1 MQTLFSRPRAAV
13 AAVVVGV
20 IALCGAAGTPAKDRV
35 IHAGRLIDGVSR
47 TPREQVSILIHDDR
61 ITAVQDGFTTPP
73 GAEVIDLS
81 SATVLPG
88 LIDCHDHVTVQADGG
103 NPVAESVTVSPL
115 DEVLQATLYARR
127 TLDAGFTSIRN
138 VSAFGGTD
146 IALKRAINKGFVV
159 GPRMWVSGMALSPTG
174 GHGDPSDGLDPDLSR
189 PHWDDSVVDSPL
201 EARKA
206 VRLLRK
212 NGADLIKIMPSGG
225 VLSIGDNPQGQLM
238 ADDEIT
244 AVVDTAHALGMKVA
258 AHAHG
263 KKAIDSAVR
272 LGVDSIEHGSYADA
286 ESYRLMKAHGTY
298 LVPTLLV
305 AETVSEMARAHPE
318 QLPPSSAAKALQVA
332 PRTLENLHG
341 AYAAGVKIAFGTD
354 EGMAPHGQN
363 AREFALMVK
372 AGMSPMDA
380 IVAATGNA
388 ADLIGATEDIG
399 SVRPGRFADIVAVSG
414 NPLND
419 ITELERV
426 TFVMKGGE
434 VYKANGA
441 VLPPQP

>member
-1 MQTLFSRPRAAV
+1 MTSPSFAPRWAVV
-13 AAVVVGV
+13 AAIVG
-20 IALCGAAGTPAKDRV
+20 ALGLCNSPPALAKDIV
-35 IHAGRLIDGVSR
+35 IHAGHLIDGVSKS
-47 TPREQVSILIHDDR
+47 PREHVSIIIHDDR
-61 ITAVQDGFTTPP
+61 ITGVQDGFVTPA
-73 GAEVIDLS
+73 GADVIDLS
-81 SATVLPG
+81 NATVLPG
-88 LIDCHDHVTVQADGG
+88 LIDCHDHITMQSDGG
-103 NPVAESVTVSPL
+103 NTVAESVTSTVL
-115 DEVLQATLYARR
+115 DDELKATLYARR

-159 GPRMWVSGMALSPTG
+159 GPRMWVSGQAISPTG
-174 GHGDPSDGLDPDLSR
+174 GHGDLSDGLDPDLSH
-189 PHWDDSVVDSPL
+189 PHWSDALVDSP
-201 EARKA
+201 ADGRKA

-225 VLSIGDNPQGQLM
+225 VLSIGDNPEEQLM
-238 ADDEIT
+238 DDDEIT
-244 AVVDTAHALGMKVA
+244 AVVQAAHALGMKVA

-286 ESYRLMKAHGTY
+286 QSYALMKAHGTY

-305 AETVSEMARAHPE
+305 AETVSALARTHPE

-332 PRTLENLHG
+332 PRTLQNLHG

-354 EGMAPHGQN
+354 MSFAPHGQN

-372 AGMSPMDA
+372 AGMTPMDA
-380 IVAATGNA
+380 IIAATGSA
-388 ADLIGATEDIG
+388 ADLIGATESIG
-399 SVRPGRFADIVAVSG
+399 SVRAGRYADIVAVSG
-414 NPLND
+414 DPLSD

-426 TFVMKGGE
+426 KFVMKGGE
-434 VYKANGA
+434 VYKVNGEL
-441 VLPPQP
+441 VPPKP